1 MTFRLRRV
9 AGARAGVDSFSGS
22 THAARSAREAFAPR
36 IVATRAGVTLAA
48 ALLFGPG
55 CGGEAGTQTIESSR
69 TVARAGVDLS
79 IPSSSAERFGL
90 QRPGA
95 NSPSSSSAKE
105 PGLTYTTPSGWTE
118 LAPTSMRMAN
128 FRIGNDTRAECYLTL
143 LGGDA
148 GGMASN
154 VNRWRAQ
161 MSLPAATASDIDAL
175 PTARFLGS
183 EAKLI
188 DLRGTWTGMSGANN
202 AASWRLLGLVLVEP
216 GGSAFLKFTGPE
228 DVLETQREAFLAL
241 GSSIHIDSGIDP
253 AAGDLSTALSA
264 AKGGGD
270 PHASNPMPSAHG
282 SMKTTNAS
290 AAPQTSSAPNAMSSG
305 APTSGSGL
313 GWTMPS
319 GWRRAPERTSR
330 LVSFFCGDDDAVEC
344 YVTVLPGDAGGAL
357 ANVNRW
363 RNQLGRDPITEGE
376 LARSSKLAMLGG
388 EATLVDFDAS
398 PTSEKAG
405 TRLLGTV
412 ITSGGQSVFVKLSGP
427 DARVEAQ
434 RGAFESFARSLVEA
448 H

>member
-1 MTFRLRRV
+1 M
-9 AGARAGVDSFSGS
+9 
-22 THAARSAREAFAPR
+22 
-36 IVATRAGVTLAA
+36 
-48 ALLFGPG
+48 LFG
-55 CGGEAGTQTIESSR
+55 CGGDAGTQTIESSR

-95 NSPSSSSAKE
+95 ASTPSAGAAKQ
-105 PGLTYTTPSGWTE
+105 PGLTYTTPPGWTE

-128 FRIGNDTRAECYLTL
+128 FRIGSDTRAECYLAL

-175 PTARFLGS
+175 PTATFLGS

-188 DLRGTWTGMSGANN
+188 DLRGTWTGMSGGS
-202 AASWRLLGLVLVEP
+202 AAPSWRLLGLVLVEP
-216 GGSAFLKFTGPE
+216 GGSAFLKFTGPD
-228 DVLETQREAFLAL
+228 DVLEAQRDAFLAL
-241 GSSIHIDSGIDP
+241 ASSIHIESGIDP
-253 AAGDLSTALSA
+253 MAGDLKTALGEA
-264 AKGGGD
+264 RGGGD

-282 SMKTTNAS
+282 SMKTTNVAS
-290 AAPQTSSAPNAMSSG
+290 APDASSNRSTDETPSG

-313 GWTMPS
+313 GWTAPS
-319 GWRRAPERTSR
+319 GWRRAPDRTSR

-376 LARSSKLAMLGG
+376 LARCAKLAMLGG

-398 PTSEKAG
+398 PTSAKAG
-405 TRLLGTV
+405 ARLLGTL
-412 ITSGGQSVFVKLSGP
+412 ITHAGQSVFVKLTGP
-427 DARVEAQ
+427 SARVEAQ